1 MKRHRDHIDHIW
13 PSAEGGPDEDW
24 NRRSIP
30 ASENLRK
37 GAKMPDVDDVF
48 DSSDSVKLA
57 VEIDKRFS
65 LEGFRHPQN
74 KDRGFGGLRR
84 R

>member
-1 MKRHRDHIDHIW
+1 MKRHRDHIW
-13 PSAEGGPDEDW
+13 PKVEGGSNEDW
-24 NRRSIP
+24 NIRNID

-37 GAKMPDVDDVF
+37 GAKMPDLDDVL
-48 DSSDSVKLA
+48 DSTDPIRLA
-57 VEIDKRFS
+57 AEIDKSS
-65 LEGFRHPQN
+65 LEGFRHSSN